1 MLETST
7 LTAADVMT
15 RDVVTVRP
23 HTSLIYVAKILG
35 QRHIS
40 GVPVL
45 EESGQLAGIVTEAD
59 LVRWHDAD
67 ADKQAWWLHMLAEG
81 FNLNPSFLDYVRSE
95 QDKVRNVMHT
105 EVVTVAP
112 ETPVSEIARLM
123 TKKSIKRVPVL
134 RDGKLV
140 GIVARSD
147 LVKAL
152 ANG

>member
-7 LTAADVMT
+7 LTASDIMT
-15 RDVVTVRP
+15 RDVVTVVP
-23 HTSLIYVAKILG
+23 HTSLIYVAKLLA

-40 GVPVL
+40 GAPVL
-45 EESGQLAGIVTEAD
+45 DESGQLVGIVTEAD
-59 LVRWHDAD
+59 LVRWHDGD
-67 ADKQAWWLHMLAEG
+67 TEKQAWWLHMLAEG

-95 QDKVRNVMHT
+95 QDKVRHVMHT

-112 ETPVSEIARLM
+112 ETAVSEIAGLM
-123 TKKSIKRVPVL
+123 TQKSIKRVPVL

-152 ANG
+152 ASG